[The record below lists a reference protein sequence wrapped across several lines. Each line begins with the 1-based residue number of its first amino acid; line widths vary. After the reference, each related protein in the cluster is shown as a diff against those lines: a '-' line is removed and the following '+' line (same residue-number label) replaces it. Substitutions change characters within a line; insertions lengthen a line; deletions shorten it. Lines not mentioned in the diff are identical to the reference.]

1 MNHKK
6 INPIQSNFLQ
16 RRYGV
21 SLGRRYV
28 LASAGEMLL
37 SVFSYTSTK
46 IEN

>member
-6 INPIQSNFLQ
+6 INPIKSNFLQ

-28 LASAGEMLL
+28 LVSAGEML
-37 SVFSYTSTK
+37 SVFSYTSAN
-46 IEN
+46 IGN

>member
-37 SVFSYTSTK
+37 SVFIYTSTN
-46 IEN
+46 IGN

>member
-6 INPIQSNFLQ
+6 INPIKSNFLQ

-28 LASAGEMLL
+28 LAAAGVMLL
-37 SVFSYTSTK
+37 CVFSYSSAN
-46 IEN
+46 IGN

>member
-6 INPIQSNFLQ
+6 INPIKSNFLQ

-28 LASAGEMLL
+28 LVSAGEMLL
-37 SVFSYTSTK
+37 SVFSYNSVN
-46 IEN
+46 IGN